1 MKFTGVGVGLRRPHV
16 EAVAARPTSPV
27 PFWEFAPE
35 NLVGQGGR
43 RAKQTRAILERDPA
57 LTHGLSLSIGGL
69 DDWDPEQL
77 RDLKAFLREVDAPW
91 HSEHLCWTTWGGA
104 TSHELLP
111 LPFTREAAAR
121 AAARARE
128 LQDRLEVPFLLE
140 NISWYATLGAPEM
153 DERTFLSEILETA
166 DCGWLL
172 DLNNVYVNS
181 VNHGF
186 DPKAWLEGMPLHRV
200 RQMHIA
206 GHTWFE
212 GDQLI
217 IDTHGAPVIDPVV
230 ELMQWILPRLRDATG
245 EEVPVLL
252 ERDNAIPPLEEL
264 LAERAKL
271 QAAYDAAFA
280 PSPAPVPVAP

>member
-1 MKFTGVGVGLRRPHV
+1 MFSGVGLGLRRPHV
-16 EAVAARPTSPV
+16 EAVAAMASAPV

-35 NLVGQGGR
+35 NVVGQGGR
-43 RAKQTRAILERDPA
+43 RARQTRAILERDDA

-69 DDWDPEQL
+69 DDWDPDQI

-140 NISWYATLGAPEM
+140 NISWYATLGEPEM
-153 DERTFLSEILETA
+153 DERAFLTEILETA

-186 DPKAWLEGMPLHRV
+186 DAKAWLAGMPLHRV
-200 RQMHIA
+200 KQMHIA

-212 GDQLI
+212 ADRLI
-217 IDTHGAPVIDPVV
+217 IDTHGAPVIDPVI
-230 ELMQWILPRLRDATG
+230 ELMRWILPKLWEATG
-245 EEVPVLL
+245 RAVPVLL

-264 LAERAKL
+264 LAEREKL
-271 QAAYDAAFA
+271 QAAYDAALA
-280 PSPAPVPVAP
+280 PLPVPVAP